1 MEENLE
7 LIRRIRSG
15 DEEAFAILVKNHH
28 RMIYRIIYNHR
39 LDSGDYRI
47 DAEDLY
53 QECCLALYGAV
64 FTFEE
69 ERKVRFSTYAYM
81 VMNARIKSVLRSH
94 YRSGNSDLYS
104 LDRSSDHD
112 INLCVSQDPAQYHR
126 EKRFEEELQ
135 AFISSLDPQDRQIL
149 KMKEEDCSYRQISE
163 RLKINVKKV
172 DNRLRFLKK
181 QLKEK
186 MGE

>member
-1 MEENLE
+1 ME

-15 DEEAFAILVKNHH
+15 DERAFASLVRNHH
-28 RMIYRIIYNHR
+28 RMIYKIIYTHR

-47 DAEDLY
+47 DADDLY
-53 QECCLALYGAV
+53 QEGCLALYDAV

-69 ERKVRFSTYAYM
+69 ARGVRFSTYAYM

-94 YRSGNSDLYS
+94 YRSDSRELYS

-112 INLCVSQDPAQYHR
+112 MILCVSQDPVQYHR
-126 EKRFEEELQ
+126 EERFKEELEH
-135 AFISSLDPQDRQIL
+135 FISALDPQDQKIL
-149 KMKEEDCSYRQISE
+149 KMKEEDCSYREISE

-172 DNRLRFLKK
+172 DNRLRYLKK
-181 QLKEK
+181 KLKEK
-186 MGE
+186 IGE